1 MVGKTENIL
10 VDFDSNNIVIVDPNR
25 VIDDNGV
32 VSDRYV
38 KQEDLVMY
46 ANLTCQVFP
55 RTKLALGV
63 AANDAIQTISIASI
77 NFLSP
82 GGETYLNNRYV
93 DEITG
98 KGSLQGQALNQ
109 PNKTKV
115 TNPKDP
121 SDVYYRQN
129 VRSNGEDKATDNG
142 LLGITKIDIRQGLD
156 FMPTF
161 NISLEDVKGRAL
173 FEAGNSSPYAAF
185 FNMPYPMFELTLKGF
200 YGKGVRYK
208 LMLRS
213 FNARYDYSSGN
224 FIVDL
229 VFHTYQ
235 FSIIAEVSMGYL
247 LATPYMYQSKFSV
260 NPKINTSSNIVKVT
274 NQNAYKGYEKIKEV
288 YAEYK
293 TKGLIPENFPEITI
307 SQLRYNLEN
316 FVKNILDN
324 FTKQNLTPLNDIT
337 EYENT
342 LINLRKEI
350 YLTQSVSWFEKYTDT
365 KNFLVLKEGNF
376 GDIKSLLPVSAENA
390 LNQLPIGKGK
400 QYDPKKIYTFKPEIK
415 TLGERENAKTELD
428 KIIKAA
434 VKKLNENRTLGSN
447 GKYTV
452 NNKTKESAINI
463 KDSDF
468 KFNAEFTP
476 EDVDLEQTY
485 LVTKNAKVQPTDEE
499 LMKFKAE
506 LINKGTLKN
515 ELTTTYTLKDGER
528 VPVNEYFYYE
538 GKLSFTDKLDDIE
551 NQLKKKRKEIED
563 DLTSALYDMLKSGS
577 NGIGFV
583 PTIRNVLAVI
593 FASGEAFV
601 RLLDETHKKA
611 WDVRDDK
618 VRKNAIFNSSV
629 SNANPDAITSGV
641 NEKVPVYPW
650 PTFLQATMGEDGHEK
665 FEPKYPGESKIIQ
678 LTKGYNYE
686 IWPEVEFVE
695 EFIKGF
701 TERGQSG
708 EFKQAESNEVLDVK
722 RITLNPIEFPISNQ
736 VFQNKEEVKYF
747 YEIFER
753 LLFISTTSRLN
764 RISSTPEVI
773 DIVASIVAQSEVI
786 NIKESLS
793 NDNPFLIKKLTDYAF
808 SSNNF
813 VNVLRHISNQG
824 VGVNWQNYIRGIYNT
839 PYIKQLNSSNKF
851 LFLDELVIQNPL
863 VRPTVSLDNEDGFIE
878 TLTGDSKTNN
888 FDLLDVYPFMD
899 ISWIKNQLPEGKNIK
914 NAIEVYNT
922 TKTVS
927 FDKKL
932 KTLTNFSLNNNIIP
946 ITNFVYKDFTIPAP
960 EDYLTQLKSFYD
972 VRTPDKQLITEGN
985 LDYVNYSGG
994 VSSNQTIS
1002 MLNTPY
1008 FVNAIQ
1014 EGIVKFRNF
1023 DKNPFVTAAYLF
1035 LNSLPIST
1043 LREKYKTYDD
1053 GLNTELDY
1061 IFATLKKFGATHKL
1075 PYPLIVKLGSIWHR
1089 YKKYV
1094 NDGVDI
1100 LDDVWKNF
1108 DYVTNFDPVTSA
1120 TTKDYTITVDGGVID
1135 IILQKN
1141 STFGTD
1147 TSTLINTGFYPKLI
1161 NDMNVFYQGFEVFSG
1176 YTNLGIQSGVDNFKV
1191 ALKYVPETLIRG
1203 NKGFDVND
1211 ENRDLK
1217 VIPWSVY
1224 VETTDSQFIYPFPSM
1239 GSVMNQAYN
1248 ECFTGTTMSIELTG
1262 NTSLYNGTVRNF
1274 WALPTY
1280 GYFDN
1285 GKVFKNNPKEY
1296 LKEMKVG
1303 KPDTSNEKM
1312 IQENF
1317 GIKGDS
1323 TKYADIS
1330 ELFSVF
1336 EKDILDLF
1344 EEKFLNF
1351 SKSMYD
1357 IDSTIDYGLNFQKL
1371 MVDMMKIPKPTGTTS
1386 NEIVN
1391 EIQTKQLSNVNESL
1405 TKFIETS
1412 MYVKYGN
1419 PGNYER
1425 KLFLSF
1431 SNYQITDP
1439 YEWTKYQSITP
1450 NALPTNNG
1458 GVTLS
1463 TSKTNYPNEWKVLET
1478 YIGFSE
1484 INKLKYSDNGS
1495 YITDFFVDMNV
1506 AFTEENIIT
1515 YSPIIK
1521 IYATQKLQD
1530 YVDSAIIPSNEPNIN
1545 SYAVLTD
1552 GNTIELLP
1560 TTNNRLTPVLYDPN
1574 KELLYAGPSRLM
1586 FLYSEEDLFDDTITD
1601 YYGPF
1606 GLQDNPIVTTYI
1618 RPKGL
1623 KLDVPFQ
1630 SNFNMQNFK
1639 VLVDEYIDSLSKFQD
1654 KAMNNLM
1661 LRLQVTL
1668 PSVTETPE
1676 KMTNSKLTDTIGKLE
1691 HWECFKSLND
1701 KWIAGYEFNNKTLF
1715 EDVLLLDRASRNIGD
1730 KILVDIYK
1738 LKARLDGLFATEP
1751 SIDML
1756 SFVESILI
1764 ENNFVV
1770 MNLPS
1775 YVNFYNVQEVVKK
1788 PTPKLEGTLEF
1799 ANTLF
1804 GTFLNVD
1811 VRQSSAKMV
1820 CTYAGKSSEYLAIKN
1835 VDFKFRDDA
1844 FDITKASDN
1853 PLLEDQKN
1861 KEDWATSNRVVGFN
1875 VDIGPENQSIFFN
1888 FSVGQES
1895 GTATAESLEVE
1906 NMMANM
1912 SSGKNSATQ
1921 SISLYN
1927 IYKNRSYTCTV
1938 SMMGNALI
1946 QPTMYFNLRYVPM
1959 FHGPYMIT
1967 QVSHVIGPGIFE
1979 TTIEGIRQ
1987 PTASVLK
1994 IDDFIQTLK
2003 TSLLKSVVD
2012 AQKQTSTTSNLANTT
2027 GTNQNL
2033 QVQTENM
2040 MSVQNKIDVTDSCK
2054 EILYADY
2061 KKYTPVDSP
2070 TEISV
2075 TVKDVQTKVVSRILN
2090 KNITDDDKLKYVI
2103 FASLYLSSYNGTSF
2117 KSYENNFTNITL
2129 MNKWSSTPSTK
2140 FFCKT
2145 INLISQPF
2153 MVFSSLDNNIDFLI
2167 DRYKGRMVT
2176 VKDNS
2181 KEEIAKFIIL
2191 NEGNDTPETVYS
2203 QMDKTQLLNIQTKV
2217 EDSKKLFN
2225 PTSGNIT
2232 PPPPKLN
2239 PLVDNYTYAMT
2250 IPPIFESLTI
2260 TVDPKIDGPR
2270 QIWNVEYDYDIDA
2283 DCAGGRGTYQKFT
2296 SNYISSNKQTFKIEL
2311 ENILSEVECLNVP
2324 GKESKGSYKFKLH
2337 IYTSPIKSDGS
2348 PDNTRTDIYKSYPIT
2363 FTL

>member
-63 AANDAIQTISIASI
+63 AANDSIQTISIASI

-82 GGETYLNNRYV
+82 GGETYLNNKYV

-98 KGSLQGQALNQ
+98 KGSLQGKGVNQ

-129 VRSNGEDKATDNG
+129 IRSNGEDKATDNG

-235 FSIIAEVSMGYL
+235 YGVIAELSMGYL
-247 LATPYMYQSKFSV
+247 LAIPYMYQSRFSV
-260 NPKINTSSNIVKVT
+260 NPKIGTPNNIVTVT
-274 NQNAYKGYEKIKEV
+274 NQNAYKGYEKIKEM

-293 TKGLIPENFPEITI
+293 TKGIIPENFPEITI
-307 SQLRYNLEN
+307 AQLRYNLEN
-316 FVKNILDN
+316 FVKNVLDN

-342 LINLRKEI
+342 LVNLRKEI
-350 YLTQSVSWFEKYTDT
+350 YLAQSVSWFEKYTDT

-376 GDIKSLLPVSAENA
+376 GNIKSLLPVSAENA

-428 KIIKAA
+428 KIIKTA

-468 KFNAEFTP
+468 KFLAEFTSD
-476 EDVDLEQTY
+476 DVDLEQTY
-485 LVTKNAKVQPTDEE
+485 LITKNAKVQPTDEE

-515 ELTTTYTLKDGER
+515 ELNSTYTLKDGER

-538 GKLSFTDKLDDIE
+538 GKFSFTDKLDDIE

-563 DLTSALYDMLKSGS
+563 DLTNALYDMLKSSS

-583 PTIRNVLAVI
+583 PTVRNVLAVI

-629 SNANPDAITSGV
+629 SNANPDAITPGV
-641 NEKVPVYPW
+641 NENVPVYPW

-665 FEPKYPGESKIIQ
+665 FEPKYPGDSKIIQ
-678 LTKGYNYE
+678 LTKGYDYTR
-686 IWPEVEFVE
+686 WPEVEFVE
-695 EFIKGF
+695 EFIKGY

-708 EFKQAESNEVLDVK
+708 GFKQAESNEILDVK

-793 NDNPFLIKKLTDYAF
+793 NDNPFLIKKLSDYAF

-824 VGVNWQNYIRGIYNT
+824 VGLNWQNYIRGIYNT
-839 PYIKQLNSSNKF
+839 PYIKELNSSNKF

-932 KTLTNFSLNNNIIP
+932 KTLTNFSLNDGIIP
-946 ITNFVYKDFTIPAP
+946 ITNFVYKDYTIPTP
-960 EDYLTQLKSFYD
+960 ENYLTQLKSFYD
-972 VRTPDKQLITEGN
+972 IRKPDKQLITEGN

-1023 DKNPFVTAAYLF
+1023 DKTPFVSAAYLF

-1043 LREKYKTYDD
+1043 LREKYKTYDG

-1120 TTKDYTITVDGGVID
+1120 TTKNYTLTVDGGVID

-1141 STFGTD
+1141 STYGTD

-1176 YTNLGIQSGVDNFKV
+1176 YTNLGVQSGIDNFKV
-1191 ALKYVPETLIRG
+1191 SLKYVPETLIRG
-1203 NKGFDVND
+1203 DKGFDTKD

-1239 GSVMNQAYN
+1239 GSVLNQAKY
-1248 ECFTGTTMSIELTG
+1248 ECFSGITMNIELTG

-1323 TKYADIS
+1323 TKYVDIS
-1330 ELFSVF
+1330 EMFSVF

-1357 IDSTIDYGLNFQKL
+1357 IDSTVDYGLNFQKL
-1371 MVDMMKIPKPTGTTS
+1371 MVDMMKIPKPTGKTS

-1391 EIQTKQLSNVNESL
+1391 EIQTKQLDNVNQNL
-1405 TKFIETS
+1405 TKFIETY

-1419 PGNYER
+1419 PGNYDR

-1431 SNYQITDP
+1431 SNYQVTDP

-1450 NALPTNNG
+1450 NALPTLNG

-1463 TSKTNYPNEWKVLET
+1463 TSKTNFPNEWKTLET
-1478 YIGFSE
+1478 YVGFSE
-1484 INKLKYSDNGS
+1484 IEKLKYSNNGS

-1530 YVDSAIIPSNEPNIN
+1530 YVDSAIIPSNEPNTN

-1574 KELLYAGPSRLM
+1574 KTLLYSGPSRLM
-1586 FLYSEEDLFDDTITD
+1586 FLNSEQELFEDTIIE

-1606 GLQDNPIVTTYI
+1606 GLQDNPILTTYI

-1623 KLDVPFQ
+1623 KLDVPFK
-1630 SNFNMQNFK
+1630 SNFNIQNFK

-1676 KMTNSKLTDTIGKLE
+1676 KITNSKLTDTIGKLE

-1738 LKARLDGLFATEP
+1738 LKTRLDNLFASEP
-1751 SIDML
+1751 TIDMY
-1756 SFVESILI
+1756 SFVESVLR
-1764 ENNFVV
+1764 ENNFEV
-1770 MNLPS
+1770 MSLPS

-1820 CTYAGKSSEYLAIKN
+1820 CTYIGKTSEYLAIKN

-1967 QVSHVIGPGIFE
+1967 QVNHVIGPGVFE

-2012 AQKQTSTTSNLANTT
+2012 TQKQTSTTSNLANST

-2033 QVQTENM
+2033 QTQTENM
-2040 MSVQNKIDVTDSCK
+2040 MSVQNKIDESDTCK
-2054 EILYADY
+2054 EILYTDY

-2070 TEISV
+2070 TETSV

-2145 INLISQPF
+2145 INSSSQPF
-2153 MVFSSLDNNIDFLI
+2153 MVFSSIDNNIDFLI

-2203 QMDKTQLLNIQTKV
+2203 QMDKTRLLNIQTKV
-2217 EDSKKLFN
+2217 EESKKLFN
-2225 PTSGNIT
+2225 PTSGNVT
-2232 PPPPKLN
+2232 SPPPKLN

-2250 IPPIFESLTI
+2250 TPPLFESLTV

-2296 SNYISSNKQTFKIEL
+2296 SNYILSNKQTFKIEL
-2311 ENILSEVECLNVP
+2311 EDLLREIECLNVP
-2324 GKESKGSYKFKLH
+2324 SKESKGEYKFK
-2337 IYTSPIKSDGS
+2337 IRVYTSPFREDGT
-2348 PDNTRTDIYKSYPIT
+2348 PDNSRTDFYKSYPIT

>member
-55 RTKLALGV
+55 RTKMALGV
-63 AANDAIQTISIASI
+63 AANDSIQTISIASI

-82 GGETYLNNRYV
+82 GGETYLNNKYV

-98 KGSLQGQALNQ
+98 KGSLQGQGINQ

-115 TNPKDP
+115 VNVKNPD
-121 SDVYYRQN
+121 DVYYRQN

-142 LLGITKIDIRQGLD
+142 LLGITSINIRQGLD

-161 NISLEDVKGRAL
+161 DIKLEDVKGRAL

-200 YGKGVRYK
+200 YGKGVKYK

-213 FNARYDYSSGN
+213 FNARYEYSSGN

-229 VFHTYQ
+229 IFHTYQ
-235 FSIIAEVSMGYL
+235 FSVIAEVSMGYL
-247 LATPYMYQSKFSV
+247 LATPYMYQSKFSL
-260 NPKINTSSNIVKVT
+260 NNRLGTPSNIVEVS

-293 TKGLIPENFPEITI
+293 SKGIIPENFPELTI
-307 SQLRYNLEN
+307 ARLRYNIEN
-316 FVKNILDN
+316 FVKNVLDN
-324 FTKQNLTPLNDIT
+324 FTKQNLTPLNDIS
-337 EYENT
+337 EYEST
-342 LINLRKEI
+342 LLELRKQVYI
-350 YLTQSVSWFEKYTDT
+350 SQSVSWFEKYMDM
-365 KNFLVLKEGNF
+365 KNYLVLDNPNF
-376 GDIKSLLPVSAENA
+376 GNIKSLLPASAENA

-400 QYDPKKIYTFKPEIK
+400 QYDPKKVYTFKPEIK
-415 TLGERENAKTELD
+415 TLSERENAKLELD
-428 KIIKAA
+428 KIIKTA
-434 VKKLNENRTLGSN
+434 VKKLNDNKTLGSN

-463 KDSDF
+463 NVSDF
-468 KFNAEFTP
+468 KFNAEFTSD
-476 EDVDLEQTY
+476 EVDLEQTY
-485 LVTKNAKVQPTDEE
+485 FLTKNVKIQPTEDE
-499 LMKFKAE
+499 LLKFKSE
-506 LINKGTLKN
+506 LINKGVLKN
-515 ELTTTYTLKDGER
+515 ELSTTYTLKDGER

-551 NQLKKKRKEIED
+551 NQLKKFRKQIED
-563 DLTSALYDMLKSGS
+563 DLTNSLFDLLKSGD

-593 FASGEAFV
+593 FASGEAFI

-611 WDVRDDK
+611 WEVRDDK
-618 VRKNAIFNSSV
+618 IRKNAIFNNSV
-629 SNANPDAITSGV
+629 SNANPDAITPGV
-641 NEKVPVYPW
+641 NETVPVYPW
-650 PTFLQATMGEDGHEK
+650 PTFLVSTTGEDGHEK

-678 LTKGYNYE
+678 LTKGYDYTR
-686 IWPEVEFVE
+686 WPEVEFVE

-701 TERGQSG
+701 TDRGKSDD
-708 EFKQAESNEVLDVK
+708 FKQPVSNEILDVK

-753 LLFISTTSRLN
+753 LLFLSTTSRLN
-764 RISSTPEVI
+764 RCSTTPEVT

-793 NDNPFLIKKLTDYAF
+793 NDNPFLIKKLVDYAF

-824 VGVNWQNYIRGIYNT
+824 VGVSWQNYIRGIYNT
-839 PYIKQLNSSNKF
+839 PYIKELNNSNKF

-863 VRPTVSLDNEDGFIE
+863 VRPVVSLDNEDGFIE
-878 TLTGDSKTNN
+878 VLTGDSKTNN
-888 FDLLDVYPFMD
+888 FDLLDLYPFND
-899 ISWIKNQLPEGKNIK
+899 ISWIKNQLPGGKNISR
-914 NAIEVYNT
+914 AIEVYNT
-922 TKTVS
+922 TKTIS

-932 KTLTNFSLNNNIIP
+932 KTLTNFSLNSDIIP
-946 ITNFVYKDFTIPAP
+946 ITNFVYKGDITVPTP
-960 EDYLTQLKSFYD
+960 EDYSGLLKSFYD
-972 VRTPDKQLITEGN
+972 IRTPNNQLITEGN

-1014 EGIVKFRNF
+1014 DGVAKFREFNTH
-1023 DKNPFVTAAYLF
+1023 PFVSAAYLF
-1035 LNSLPIST
+1035 LNSLPITT
-1043 LREKYKTYDD
+1043 LREKYKVYDS
-1053 GLNTELDY
+1053 GFNTELDY
-1061 IFATLKKFGATHKL
+1061 VFATLKKFGATHKL

-1094 NDGVDI
+1094 NDDIDI

-1120 TTKDYTITVDGGVID
+1120 TTKNYTLTVDGGVID

-1161 NDMNVFYQGFEVFSG
+1161 NDFNVFYQGFEVFSG
-1176 YTNLGIQSGVDNFKV
+1176 YTNTDLQEGIDNFKV
-1191 ALKYVPETLIRG
+1191 SLKYVPETLIRG
-1203 NKGFDVND
+1203 QKGFDSKD
-1211 ENRDLK
+1211 PNRDLK

-1224 VETTDSQFIYPFPSM
+1224 VETVDSNFIYPFPSM
-1239 GSVMNQAYN
+1239 GSVLNQAYY
-1248 ECFTGTTMSIELTG
+1248 ECFSGNTMNIELSG
-1262 NTSLYNGTVRNF
+1262 NTSLYNGSVRNF

-1303 KPDTSNEKM
+1303 KPDNSDEKL

-1317 GIKGDS
+1317 GIKGDI

-1336 EKDILDLF
+1336 ESEILDLF

-1357 IDSTIDYGLNFQKL
+1357 INEEVDYGLNFQKL
-1371 MVDMMKIPKPTGTTS
+1371 MVDMMKIPKQTGNTS

-1391 EIQTKQLSNVNESL
+1391 KVQEKQLSNVNQYL
-1405 TKFIETS
+1405 NKFIDTS

-1419 PGNYER
+1419 PGNYDR

-1431 SNYQITDP
+1431 SNYQLTDP
-1439 YEWTKYQSITP
+1439 YQWTKYQSETP
-1450 NALPTNNG
+1450 NALPTNG
-1458 GVTLS
+1458 GSVTLS
-1463 TSKTNYPNEWKVLET
+1463 DSKSNYPNEWKTLET
-1478 YIGFSE
+1478 YVGFSE
-1484 INKLKYSDNGS
+1484 IDKLKYSNNGS

-1506 AFTEENIIT
+1506 AFTVENIQT
-1515 YSPIIK
+1515 YTPIIK

-1530 YVDSAIIPSNEPNIN
+1530 YVDSAIIPSNEPNTN

-1560 TTNNRLTPVLYDPN
+1560 TSNNRLTPVLYDTN
-1574 KELLYAGPSRLM
+1574 KTVLFAGQSSLM
-1586 FLYSEEDLFDDTITD
+1586 LFNSEDDLFEETILD

-1606 GLQDNPIVTTYI
+1606 GLQDNPILTTYI

-1623 KLDVPFQ
+1623 KLEVPFQ
-1630 SNFNMQNFK
+1630 SNFNMENFK
-1639 VLVDEYIDSLSKFQD
+1639 SLVDDYIDSLSRFQD
-1654 KAMNNLM
+1654 KAINNLM

-1691 HWECFKSLND
+1691 HWECFKSIND
-1701 KWIAGYEFNNKTLF
+1701 KWIAGYEYNNKTLF

-1738 LKARLDGLFATEP
+1738 LKNRLDGLFASEP
-1751 SIDML
+1751 NVDML

-1835 VDFKFRDDA
+1835 VDFKFRDDS
-1844 FDITKASDN
+1844 FDITKSSDN

-1861 KEDWATSNRVVGFN
+1861 KEDWDKSNRVVGFN

-1906 NMMANM
+1906 NMMANI
-1912 SSGKNSATQ
+1912 SSGKNTATQ

-1967 QVSHVIGPGIFE
+1967 QVNHVIGPGVFE
-1979 TTIEGIRQ
+1979 TTVEGIRQ

-2003 TSLLKSVVD
+2003 TSLLKSIIDV
-2012 AQKQTSTTSNLANTT
+2012 QKQTLNTSTSIDK
-2027 GTNQNL
+2027 TNQSL
-2033 QVQTENM
+2033 QTETQM
-2040 MSVQNKIDVTDSCK
+2040 MLTTQNKIDESDSCK
-2054 EILYADY
+2054 EILYTDY

-2070 TEISV
+2070 AQITLTPKEV
-2075 TVKDVQTKVVSRILN
+2075 HTKVLSRLAN
-2090 KNITDDDKLKYVI
+2090 KNLSGDVKLQYVI
-2103 FASLYLSSYNGTSF
+2103 FTSIYLSSFEGTSF
-2117 KSYENNFTNITL
+2117 KSYESNFTNVKLTG
-2129 MNKWSSTPSTK
+2129 KWSTTPTTK
-2140 FFCKT
+2140 FFCKQ
-2145 INLISQPF
+2145 INGNSTPF
-2153 MVFSSLDNNIDFLI
+2153 MAFNNIDSNIDFLI
-2167 DRYKGRMVT
+2167 ERYKNRTVT
-2176 VKDNS
+2176 IKDIS
-2181 KEEIAKFIIL
+2181 KEEITKFIIL
-2191 NEGNDTPETVYS
+2191 NSENDIPETVYT
-2203 QMDKTQLLNIQTKV
+2203 QMDKTQL
-2217 EDSKKLFN
+2217 
-2225 PTSGNIT
+2225 
-2232 PPPPKLN
+2232 
-2239 PLVDNYTYAMT
+2239 
-2250 IPPIFESLTI
+2250 
-2260 TVDPKIDGPR
+2260 
-2270 QIWNVEYDYDIDA
+2270 
-2283 DCAGGRGTYQKFT
+2283 
-2296 SNYISSNKQTFKIEL
+2296 SNM
-2311 ENILSEVECLNVP
+2311 
-2324 GKESKGSYKFKLH
+2324 ESKTETSISLFKSLS
-2337 IYTSPIKSDGS
+2337 I
-2348 PDNTRTDIYKSYPIT
+2348 
-2363 FTL
+2363 